1 MLFNAAS
8 SCLEFSEA
16 ADGSP
21 CWRRSCGLA
30 FDAAVGLSGTSEG
43 ISAVAGVWAVVDCEP
58 DCMIERPPGR
68 IDPEN
73 AAFSDCCSVWY
84 LEMFTDEIENST
96 MNSAISSVIMS
107 A

>member
-1 MLFNAAS
+1 MLFSAAS
-8 SCLEFSEA
+8 SCFEFSEA
-16 ADGSP
+16 DDWLALLDAIE
-21 CWRRSCGLA
+21 GLA
-30 FDAAVGLSGTSEG
+30 LAAATGLSGTNEG

-68 IDPEN
+68 IEPEN

>member
-1 MLFNAAS
+1 
-8 SCLEFSEA
+8 LEFSDAAEA
-16 ADGSP
+16 ALLEAIV
-21 CWRRSCGLA
+21 GLA
-30 FDAAVGLSGTSEG
+30 FDAAVGLSGTSDG

-68 IDPEN
+68 IEPEN
-73 AAFSDCCSVWY
+73 AAFSDCWSVWY
-84 LEMFTDEIENST
+84 LDMFTDEIENST